1 MNETRWGKCL
11 AEYVRDNL
19 PNYGLPTED
28 ILCEDW
34 GWLVYVHN
42 EDFPLWIGCG
52 PMEDFVDEPP
62 KADDLIEFSLF
73 VTAEPKLLQRM
84 FKKVDTK
91 PAIHRVVTALRAM
104 IVASDQFEDP
114 EWSDS

>member
-1 MNETRWGKCL
+1 MQTRVEFKSRAFLKYPNEDEETVNETRWGKCL

-28 ILCEDW
+28 ILCEYW

-42 EDFPLWIGCG
+42 EDFPLWIGCS

-73 VTAEPKLLQRM
+73 VTAEPKLL
-84 FKKVDTK
+84 
-91 PAIHRVVTALRAM
+91 
-104 IVASDQFEDP
+104 
-114 EWSDS
+114 